1 MFAPEH
7 SESLSEMMSELDRN
21 IDSECLADV
30 SLHSSQ
36 ESREAQA
43 VVDDFLAH
51 HRAAG
56 GAPPEPLDFDAIE

>member
-1 MFAPEH
+1 MFDPEH
-7 SESLSEMMSELDRN
+7 SESLSEMLSELDRN

-43 VVDDFLAH
+43 VADDYLAH
-51 HRAAG
+51 LRAAG
-56 GAPPEPLDFDAIE
+56 GAPPEPFDFDEIE